1 MQVTTEH
8 VSPEAAQAFLD
19 TLPEKIRLGLLTCA
33 AQLDY
38 PVEAVIEMAIAGYL
52 DEDSVSFVGCN
63 PVGIDFGRPDIRQSA

>member
-8 VSPEAAQAFLD
+8 LSPEAAQAFLD
-19 TLPEKIRLGLLTCA
+19 TLPEKIRLELLTCA

-38 PVEAVIEMAIAGYL
+38 PVEAVIEMAISGYL